1 MIVAVV
7 LSCKGTFQ
15 IQNYLYVIIKPI
27 YKNNESININ
37 KTMILRLHHHRDTW
51 QKKLKA

>member
-27 YKNNESININ
+27 YKNNSRVN
-37 KTMILRLHHHRDTW
+37 KY
-51 QKKLKA
+51 K